1 MVGPNKCAI
10 FAAHISHQSHTNTM
24 QVLNG
29 NEVSK
34 ALREQIKQEVIAL
47 KNAGKKTPHL
57 AAILVGTDGASMTYV
72 GAKEKDCKEVG
83 FDSTVLRFD
92 ASITEE
98 ELLAEVE
105 KINQNASIDG
115 LIVQLPLPK
124 HINEKKITEAISYKK
139 DVDGFHPMN
148 VGLMFKGLPCF
159 LPATPFGIVKLLE
172 HYNIETIGKHCVVI
186 GRSDIVGKPMSAL
199 MLQKNCTVTVCHS
212 RTVNIEEHI
221 KRADIVI
228 AAVGIPEY
236 VKGSMIKDGAVVIDV
251 GITRVEDATAKNG
264 YRLKG
269 DVDYNSCAEK
279 ASYITPVPGGVGPMT
294 RVGLLLNTLNAVK
307 LA

>member
-1 MVGPNKCAI
+1 
-10 FAAHISHQSHTNTM
+10 M

-34 ALREQIKQEVIAL
+34 KLREDIKAEVAL
-47 KNAGKKTPHL
+47 LKSQGKKTPHL

-72 GAKEKDCKEVG
+72 GAKEKDCQEVG

-92 ASITEE
+92 ATLTEA
-98 ELLAEVE
+98 ELIAEVE
-105 KINQNASIDG
+105 KINNSPAIDG

-124 HINEKKITEAISYKK
+124 HISEKKITETISYKK

-159 LPATPFGIVKLLE
+159 LPATPYGIVKLLE
-172 HYNIETIGKHCVVI
+172 HYQIETNGKHCVVI

-212 RTVNIEEHI
+212 RTVDIEAHI
-221 KRADIVI
+221 QRADIVI
-228 AAVGIPEY
+228 AAVGIPEF
-236 VKGSMIKDGAVVIDV
+236 VKAHMIKDGAVVIDV
-251 GITRVEDATAKNG
+251 GITRVEDASTKSG
-264 YRLKG
+264 YKLKG
-269 DVDYNSCAEK
+269 DVAYDECAAK
-279 ASYITPVPGGVGPMT
+279 ASFITPVPGGVGPMT

-307 LA
+307 NK

>member
-1 MVGPNKCAI
+1 
-10 FAAHISHQSHTNTM
+10 M
-24 QVLNG
+24 QILNG

-34 ALREQIKQEVIAL
+34 KLREEIKNEVGML

-57 AAILVGTDGASMTYV
+57 AAILVGSDGASMTYV
-72 GAKEKDCKEVG
+72 AAKEKDCKEVG

-92 ASITEE
+92 ATMTEA
-98 ELLAEVE
+98 ELIAEVE
-105 KINQNASIDG
+105 KINNNPAIDG

-124 HINEKKITEAISYKK
+124 HINEKKVTETIDYRK

-159 LPATPFGIVKLLE
+159 LPATPFGIIKLLE
-172 HYNIETIGKHCVVI
+172 HYNIETNGKHCVVI

-212 RTVNIEEHI
+212 RTINIEEHI

-228 AAVGIPEY
+228 AAMGIPEY
-236 VKGSMIKDGAVVIDV
+236 VKAHMIKDGAVVIDV
-251 GITRVEDATAKNG
+251 GITRVEDASTKSG

-269 DVDYNSCAEK
+269 DVAYEECATK

-307 LA
+307 NK

>member
-1 MVGPNKCAI
+1 
-10 FAAHISHQSHTNTM
+10 M
-24 QVLNG
+24 QVLKG

-34 ALREQIKQEVIAL
+34 KLREDIKQEVATL
-47 KNAGKKTPHL
+47 KAAGKKTPHL
-57 AAILVGTDGASMTYV
+57 AAILVGNDGASMTYV
-72 GAKEKDCKEVG
+72 GAKEKDCMEVG

-98 ELLAEVE
+98 ALLAEVE
-105 KINQNASIDG
+105 KINNNPDIDG

-124 HINEKKITEAISYKK
+124 HINEKKVTETIDYRK

-159 LPATPFGIVKLLE
+159 LPATPYGIVKLIE
-172 HYNIETIGKHCVVI
+172 HYGIETNGKHCVVI

-236 VKGSMIKDGAVVIDV
+236 VKAYMIKDSAVVIDV
-251 GITRVEDATAKNG
+251 GITRVEDASTKSG

-269 DVDYNSCAEK
+269 DVAYEECAAK

-307 LA
+307 NK

>member
-1 MVGPNKCAI
+1 
-10 FAAHISHQSHTNTM
+10 M

-34 ALREQIKQEVIAL
+34 KLREDIKSEVVTL
-47 KNAGKKTPHL
+47 KSQGKKTPHL

-72 GAKEKDCKEVG
+72 GAKEKDCQEVG

-92 ASITEE
+92 ATMTEAQ
-98 ELLAEVE
+98 LIAEVE
-105 KINQNASIDG
+105 KINNNPDIDG

-124 HINEKKITEAISYKK
+124 HISEKKITETISYKK

-159 LPATPFGIVKLLE
+159 LPATPYGIVKLLE
-172 HYNIETIGKHCVVI
+172 HYQIETSGKHCVVI

-212 RTVNIEEHI
+212 RTVDVEAHI
-221 KRADIVI
+221 QRADIVI
-228 AAVGIPEY
+228 AALGIPDF
-236 VKGSMIKDGAVVIDV
+236 VKAHMIKDGAVVIDV
-251 GITRVEDATAKNG
+251 GITRVADASTKSG
-264 YRLKG
+264 YKLKG
-269 DVDYNSCAEK
+269 DVAYEECAAK
-279 ASYITPVPGGVGPMT
+279 ASFITPVPGGVGPMT

-307 LA
+307 NK

>member
-1 MVGPNKCAI
+1 
-10 FAAHISHQSHTNTM
+10 M
-24 QVLNG
+24 QILNG

-34 ALREQIKQEVIAL
+34 KLREEIKNKVAML
-47 KNAGKKTPHL
+47 KNEGKKIPHL
-57 AAILVGTDGASMTYV
+57 AASLVGSDGASMTYV
-72 GAKEKDCKEVG
+72 AAKEKDCKEVG

-92 ASITEE
+92 ATMTEA
-98 ELLAEVE
+98 ELIAEVE
-105 KINQNASIDG
+105 KINNNPAIDG

-124 HINEKKITEAISYKK
+124 HINEKKVTETIDYRK

-159 LPATPFGIVKLLE
+159 LPATPYGIIKLLE
-172 HYNIETIGKHCVVI
+172 YYNIETNGKHCVVI

-236 VKGSMIKDGAVVIDV
+236 VKAHMIKDGAVVIDV
-251 GITRVEDATAKNG
+251 GITRVEDASTKSG

-269 DVDYNSCAEK
+269 DVAYEECATK

-307 LA
+307 NK

>member
-1 MVGPNKCAI
+1 
-10 FAAHISHQSHTNTM
+10 M
-24 QVLNG
+24 QILNG

-34 ALREQIKQEVIAL
+34 KLREEIKNKVDML
-47 KNAGKKTPHL
+47 KNEGKKIPHL
-57 AAILVGTDGASMTYV
+57 AAILVGSDGASMTYV
-72 GAKEKDCKEVG
+72 AAKEKDCKEVG

-92 ASITEE
+92 ATMTEA
-98 ELLAEVE
+98 ELIAEVE
-105 KINQNASIDG
+105 KINNNPAIDG

-124 HINEKKITEAISYKK
+124 HINEKKVTETIDYQK

-159 LPATPFGIVKLLE
+159 LPATPYGIIKLLE
-172 HYNIETIGKHCVVI
+172 HYNIETNGKHCVVI

-212 RTVNIEEHI
+212 RTVNIEEYI
-221 KRADIVI
+221 KHADIVI

-236 VKGSMIKDGAVVIDV
+236 VKAHMIKDGAVVIDV
-251 GITRVEDATAKNG
+251 GITRVEDASTKSG

-269 DVDYNSCAEK
+269 DVAYEECATK

-307 LA
+307 NK

>member
-1 MVGPNKCAI
+1 M
-10 FAAHISHQSHTNTM
+10 AHI
-24 QVLNG
+24 LNG

-34 ALREQIKQEVIAL
+34 QIREEIKSEVIRM
-47 KNAGKKTPHL
+47 KQHGSKTPHL
-57 AAILVGTDGASMTYV
+57 AAILVGNDGASMTYV

-92 ASITEE
+92 ASITET
-98 ELLAEVE
+98 ELLNEVE
-105 KINQNASIDG
+105 KINNNPEIDG

-124 HINEKKITEAISYKK
+124 HINEKKITEAIHYKK

-159 LPATPFGIVKLLE
+159 LPATPFGIIKLLE
-172 HYNIETIGKHCVVI
+172 HYQINISGEHCVVI

-199 MLQKNCTVTVCHS
+199 MLQKNATITVCHS
-212 RTVNIEEHI
+212 KTKNIESLI
-221 KRADIVI
+221 KQADIVI

-236 VKGSMIKDGAVVIDV
+236 VKADMIKEGAVVIDV

-269 DVDYNSCAEK
+269 DVDYAGCAAK

-307 LA
+307 MK

>member
-1 MVGPNKCAI
+1 
-10 FAAHISHQSHTNTM
+10 M

-34 ALREQIKQEVIAL
+34 KIREDIKNEVATIKA
-47 KNAGKKTPHL
+47 AGKKTPHL
-57 AAILVGTDGASMTYV
+57 AAILVGNDGASMTYV
-72 GAKEKDCKEVG
+72 GAKEKDCMEVG

-92 ASITEE
+92 ASMTETELIT
-98 ELLAEVE
+98 EVE
-105 KINQNASIDG
+105 KINNNPAIDG

-124 HINEKKITEAISYKK
+124 HINEKKITETIDYRK

-159 LPATPFGIVKLLE
+159 LPATPYGIVKLLE
-172 HYNIETIGKHCVVI
+172 HYNIETNGKHCVVI

-236 VKGSMIKDGAVVIDV
+236 VKAHMIKDGAVVIDV
-251 GITRVEDATAKNG
+251 GITRVEDASTKSG

-269 DVDYNSCAEK
+269 DVAFEECAAK

-307 LA
+307 NK

>member
-1 MVGPNKCAI
+1 
-10 FAAHISHQSHTNTM
+10 M
-24 QVLNG
+24 QILNG

-34 ALREQIKQEVIAL
+34 KLREDIKQEVATL
-47 KNAGKKTPHL
+47 KAAGKKTPHL
-57 AAILVGTDGASMTYV
+57 AAILVGNDGASMTYV
-72 GAKEKDCKEVG
+72 GAKEKDCMEVG

-98 ELLAEVE
+98 ALLAEVE
-105 KINQNASIDG
+105 KINNNPDIDG

-124 HINEKKITEAISYKK
+124 HINEKKVTETIDYRK

-159 LPATPFGIVKLLE
+159 LPATPYGIVKLIE
-172 HYNIETIGKHCVVI
+172 HYGIETNGKHCVVI

-236 VKGSMIKDGAVVIDV
+236 VKAHMIKDGAVVIDV
-251 GITRVEDATAKNG
+251 GITRVEDASTKSG

-269 DVDYNSCAEK
+269 DVANEECAAK

-307 LA
+307 NK

>member
-1 MVGPNKCAI
+1 
-10 FAAHISHQSHTNTM
+10 M
-24 QVLNG
+24 QILNG

-34 ALREQIKQEVIAL
+34 KLREDIKNEVATL
-47 KNAGKKTPHL
+47 KAAGKKTPHL
-57 AAILVGTDGASMTYV
+57 AAILVGSDGASMTYV
-72 GAKEKDCKEVG
+72 GAKEKDCMEVG

-92 ASITEE
+92 ASLTEA
-98 ELLAEVE
+98 ELIAEVE
-105 KINQNASIDG
+105 KINNNPAIDG

-124 HINEKKITEAISYKK
+124 HINEKKVTETIDYRK

-159 LPATPFGIVKLLE
+159 LPATPFGIVKLIE
-172 HYNIETIGKHCVVI
+172 HYNIETNGKHCVVI

-236 VKGSMIKDGAVVIDV
+236 VKAHMIKDGAVVIDV
-251 GITRVEDATAKNG
+251 GITRVEDASTKSG

-269 DVDYNSCAEK
+269 DVAYEECAAK

-307 LA
+307 NK

>member
-1 MVGPNKCAI
+1 
-10 FAAHISHQSHTNTM
+10 M
-24 QVLNG
+24 QILNG

-34 ALREQIKQEVIAL
+34 KLREEIKNEVAML
-47 KNAGKKTPHL
+47 KNVGKKTPHL
-57 AAILVGTDGASMTYV
+57 AAILVGSDGASMTYV
-72 GAKEKDCKEVG
+72 AAKEKDCKEVG

-92 ASITEE
+92 ATMTEA
-98 ELLAEVE
+98 ELIAEVE
-105 KINQNASIDG
+105 KINNNPAIDG

-124 HINEKKITEAISYKK
+124 HINEKKVTETIDYRK

-159 LPATPFGIVKLLE
+159 LPATPYGVIKLLE
-172 HYNIETIGKHCVVI
+172 HYNIETNGKHCVVI

-212 RTVNIEEHI
+212 RTINIEEHI

-236 VKGSMIKDGAVVIDV
+236 VKAHMIKDGAVVIDV
-251 GITRVEDATAKNG
+251 GITRVEDASTKSG

-269 DVDYNSCAEK
+269 DVAYEECAAK

-307 LA
+307 NK

>member
-1 MVGPNKCAI
+1 
-10 FAAHISHQSHTNTM
+10 M

-34 ALREQIKQEVIAL
+34 KIREDIKNEVATIKA
-47 KNAGKKTPHL
+47 AGKKTPHL
-57 AAILVGTDGASMTYV
+57 AAILVGNDGASMTYV
-72 GAKEKDCKEVG
+72 GAKEKDCMEVG

-92 ASITEE
+92 ASMTETELIT
-98 ELLAEVE
+98 EVE
-105 KINQNASIDG
+105 KINNNPAIDG

-124 HINEKKITEAISYKK
+124 HINEKKITETIDYRK

-159 LPATPFGIVKLLE
+159 LPATPYGIVKLLE
-172 HYNIETIGKHCVVI
+172 HYNIETNGKHCVVI

-236 VKGSMIKDGAVVIDV
+236 VKAHMIKDGAVVIDV
-251 GITRVEDATAKNG
+251 GITRVEDASTKSG

-269 DVDYNSCAEK
+269 DVAFEECAAK
-279 ASYITPVPGGVGPMT
+279 AGYITPVPGGVGPMT

-307 LA
+307 NK

>member
-1 MVGPNKCAI
+1 
-10 FAAHISHQSHTNTM
+10 M
-24 QVLNG
+24 QILNG

-34 ALREQIKQEVIAL
+34 KLREDIKNEVATL
-47 KNAGKKTPHL
+47 KAAGKKTPHL
-57 AAILVGTDGASMTYV
+57 AAILVGNDGASMTYV
-72 GAKEKDCKEVG
+72 GAKEKDCMEVG

-98 ELLAEVE
+98 ALLAEVE
-105 KINQNASIDG
+105 KINNNPDIDG

-124 HINEKKITEAISYKK
+124 HINEKKVTETIDYRK

-159 LPATPFGIVKLLE
+159 LPATPYGIVKLIE
-172 HYNIETIGKHCVVI
+172 HYGIETNGKHCVVI

-236 VKGSMIKDGAVVIDV
+236 VKAYMIKDSAVVIDV
-251 GITRVEDATAKNG
+251 GITRVEDASTKSG

-269 DVDYNSCAEK
+269 DVAYEECAAK

-307 LA
+307 NK